1 MWIELSMQDK
11 NKRKEKL
18 TFTLGKCCHQVW
30 NVPRIPLRSSVGFEL
45 RFRGIDSCSYT
56 QWYFCIF
63 SNTEDQLSTLNFP
76 RTRETPPAP
85 TWVEIEKQ
93 WHRVLTFK
101 DTFSDV
107 QCISA
112 EYVFPTILFH
122 AFQIAESFHT
132 MRCIGFSHDN
142 LYINASTLL
151 TEWHWLCRWIQVNSG
166 TFADSMV
173 KPPQNTFS
181 LAAFSDGLN
190 CTPNPQ
196 WVFNVPSSGVKILS
210 VATINPAIDLHS
222 TLLFHHQASLSTRT
236 PVQNWKHKFPKQSGF
251 QKIFHARDHVYFLHP
266 STNICV
272 DVLTNDVPISTKVSG

>member
-1 MWIELSMQDK
+1 M
-11 NKRKEKL
+11 
-18 TFTLGKCCHQVW
+18 
-30 NVPRIPLRSSVGFEL
+30 
-45 RFRGIDSCSYT
+45 
-56 QWYFCIF
+56 
-63 SNTEDQLSTLNFP
+63 
-76 RTRETPPAP
+76 
-85 TWVEIEKQ
+85 
-93 WHRVLTFK
+93 
-101 DTFSDV
+101 

-151 TEWHWLCRWIQVNSG
+151 TEWHWLCGWIQVNSG

-251 QKIFHARDHVYFLHP
+251 KKIFHTRDHVYFLHP